1 MSGFGLQNQFNS
13 VIVGSQASIID
24 NWPINCF
31 VIGLMR
37 DPLPTGGMVQCCF
50 PGTPSIQALF
60 NAAVLIQQHYFFH
73 PLSWCLLHGH
83 ENCFMRDDYY
93 LFNKNIFLGSDQ
105 LSILMKNSRYVHVYF
120 FFFDF
125 FLLGFC
131 LPF

>member
-1 MSGFGLQNQFNS
+1 MSGFGLQNQLNS

-60 NAAVLIQQHYFFH
+60 NVNSATLL
-73 PLSWCLLHGH
+73 LSPSFMMPSTWSWKLL
-83 ENCFMRDDYY
+83 YAWWLL